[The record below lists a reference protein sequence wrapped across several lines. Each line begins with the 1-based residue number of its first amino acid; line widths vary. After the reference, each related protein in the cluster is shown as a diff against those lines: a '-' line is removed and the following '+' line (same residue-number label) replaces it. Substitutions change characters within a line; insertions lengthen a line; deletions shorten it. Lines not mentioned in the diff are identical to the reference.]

1 MLKQK
6 DFSQFYIINYKP
18 WAKEEDLKDRVE
30 HPFVFIESY
39 IHDFNVYPSVSTFEK
54 AQAIFNDIKEYQE
67 AAYNCFELE
76 LNLLQEN
83 RIKYLNQI
91 VSRLLGVQ
99 KDLRQIKRK
108 KDLEKYRAINNLILL
123 LLGSI
128 KDVLKSIFIS
138 YHLELNNTNREVLS
152 KWFYLKKAITSFR
165 FNKHPEDKRLEIL
178 YRKYLTDWGFVS
190 KLTNFNTFKCL
201 FEAKQLENKIN
212 WIDKKSSLYYFI
224 KLLIEYKVV
233 RSPKNK
239 HWEIAS
245 EFFLLNGEALLPR
258 DFLNQK
264 ETQNKKSRVIL
275 ESFVK
280 ALSENS

>member
-6 DFSQFYIINYKP
+6 DYSQFYILNYNP

-30 HPFVFIESY
+30 HPFVFIETY
-39 IHDFNVYPSVSTFEK
+39 IHDFNVYPSVNTFEK
-54 AQAIFNDIKEYQE
+54 AQAIFNDIKEYKE

-76 LNLLQEN
+76 LSLLQEN

-91 VSRLLGVQ
+91 VSRLLVIQ

-108 KDLEKYRAINNLILL
+108 KEVEKYRAINNLILL
-123 LLGSI
+123 ILGSI

-138 YHLELNNTNREVLS
+138 YHLELNNTNREALS
-152 KWFYLKKAITSFR
+152 RWFYLKKAIVSFR
-165 FNKHPEDKRLEIL
+165 FNKYPEDKRLEKL
-178 YRKYLTDWGFVS
+178 FVKYLTKGGFIS

-201 FEAKQLENKIN
+201 FEGKQLENKIN

-224 KLLIEYKVV
+224 KLLIEYNVV
-233 RSPKNK
+233 RNPKNK
-239 HWEIAS
+239 HWEITS

-264 ETQNKKSRVIL
+264 ETQNKSKRESL
-275 ESFVK
+275 ESFVI

>member
-6 DFSQFYIINYKP
+6 DFSKFYIINYKT
-18 WAKEEDLKDRVE
+18 WAKEVDYKDCIE
-30 HPFVFIESY
+30 HPFIFLEIY
-39 IHDFNVYPSVSTFEK
+39 IQDLNVYPLLNTFEN
-54 AQAIFNDIKEYQE
+54 AQTIFNNIRTYQE

-91 VSRLLGVQ
+91 VTRLLGIQ
-99 KDLRQIKRK
+99 KDLRKVKRK
-108 KDLEKYRAINNLILL
+108 KDLKLHKSIESLILL
-123 LLGSI
+123 LLNSI
-128 KDVLKSIFIS
+128 KDILKSIFIA

-165 FNKHPEDKRLEIL
+165 FNKYPEEKRLEIL
-178 YRKYLTDWGFVS
+178 YQKYLISGRFIS
-190 KLTNFNTFKCL
+190 PMANFNTFKSL

-224 KLLIEYKVV
+224 NLLIDNNVIK
-233 RSPKNK
+233 SPRNK
-239 HWEIAS
+239 HWEITS
-245 EFFLLNGEALLPR
+245 EFFLLNGESLLPR

-264 ETQNKKSRVIL
+264 ETQNKKSRDIL

-280 ALSENS
+280 ALSD

>member
-6 DFSQFYIINYKP
+6 DYSQFYILNYNP

-39 IHDFNVYPSVSTFEK
+39 IHDFNGYPSINTFEK
-54 AQAIFNDIKEYQE
+54 AQAIFNNIKEYQK

-91 VSRLLGVQ
+91 VSRLLVIQ

-108 KDLEKYRAINNLILL
+108 KELEKYRGINNLLLL

-128 KDVLKSIFIS
+128 KEVLKSIFIS
-138 YHLELNNTNREVLS
+138 YHLELNNTNRETLS

-178 YRKYLTDWGFVS
+178 YRKYLTDRKFVS
-190 KLTNFNTFKCL
+190 ILTNFDTFKSL
-201 FEAKQLENKIN
+201 FEGKQLENKIN

-224 KLLIEYKVV
+224 KLLIEYDVV
-233 RSPKNK
+233 RNPKNK
-239 HWEIAS
+239 HWEITS
-245 EFFLLNGEALLPR
+245 EFFLLNGESLLPR

-264 ETQNKKSRVIL
+264 ETQNNTKRENL

>member
-6 DFSQFYIINYKP
+6 DYSQFYILNYNP

-39 IHDFNVYPSVSTFEK
+39 IHDFNGYPSISTFEK
-54 AQAIFNDIKEYQE
+54 AQAIFNNIKEYQK

-91 VSRLLGVQ
+91 VSRLLVIQ

-108 KDLEKYRAINNLILL
+108 KDLEKYSGINNLLLL

-138 YHLELNNTNREVLS
+138 YHLELNNANRETLS

-178 YRKYLTDWGFVS
+178 YRKYLTERKFVS
-190 KLTNFNTFKCL
+190 SLTNFNTFKCL
-201 FEAKQLENKIN
+201 FEGKQLENKIN
-212 WIDKKSSLYYFI
+212 WVDKKSSLYYFI
-224 KLLIEYKVV
+224 KLLIEYDVV
-233 RSPKNK
+233 RNPKNK
-239 HWEIAS
+239 HWEITS
-245 EFFLLNGEALLPR
+245 EFFLLNGESLLPR

-264 ETQNKKSRVIL
+264 ETQNNTKRENL

>member
-6 DFSQFYIINYKP
+6 DFSQFYVINYNP
-18 WAKEEDLKDRVE
+18 WAKDEDLKDRVE

-54 AQAIFNDIKEYQE
+54 AQAIFNNIREYQE

-76 LNLLQEN
+76 LNLLHEN

-91 VSRLLGVQ
+91 VSKLLGIQ
-99 KDLRQIKRK
+99 KDLRQLKRRK
-108 KDLEKYRAINNLILL
+108 GVEKYRAINNLILL
-123 LLGSI
+123 ILGSI
-128 KDVLKSIFIS
+128 KDILKSIFIS
-138 YHLELNNTNREVLS
+138 YHLELNNTNREALS
-152 KWFYLKKAITSFR
+152 KWFYLKKAIVSFH
-165 FNKHPEDKRLEIL
+165 FNKHPEDKRLEKL
-178 YRKYLTDWGFVS
+178 FVKYLIGGGFIS
-190 KLTNFNTFKCL
+190 KLTNFSTFKCL

-224 KLLIEYKVV
+224 KLLIGHKVI

-264 ETQNKKSRVIL
+264 ETQNKKSRKSL

-280 ALSENS
+280 ALSPNS